1 MNQPIKLDVVTHKS
15 VCPLDCPD
23 TCSVLLDV
31 AGDRIVRLRGDAD
44 HPVTRGFAC
53 VKMAKYPERQHHP
66 DRLLQPMRRVGKK
79 GSGQFEPIGWDE
91 ALELIVEKLQ
101 YNRRRFGD
109 TSVVPYCYAG
119 TMGLIQ
125 RDYPLAFFRAIGAS
139 ELAQTICATTGSAGW
154 EMSYGPDKVGVP
166 LESLVDSRLIIL
178 WGINVLRS
186 NSHLT
191 PWLNEAR
198 SAGAKIIHI
207 DPYHNETSRFAD
219 QHISI
224 KVGTDAAVALAIGG
238 EIVRLGLQDQQY
250 LDQFAVGFDD
260 YKAECLKWTPER
272 AAELSGVDAATIRQ
286 LAQAIGSQKNTFIKV
301 GYGMSRNEGGGNAI
315 RAITLLPALTGA
327 WRHRGGGSALSYS
340 GAFFLNKRRY
350 SGSHLKQPD
359 RPVVNHNQ
367 LGRALEARKE
377 SGDPEISTLFVFN
390 SNPAAV
396 APDSQS
402 VKRGLSRED
411 LFTVVLELFPTD
423 TADYA
428 DILLP
433 ATMFTEH
440 QDLYTAYGHY
450 HLQWAEPV
458 LKAPENCRPNSWVF
472 QQLASRIG
480 LTDPVL
486 SMTTEQLVEELLDSE
501 HPFVKGITLSQLKQ
515 DRSVKLKMPEDYRP
529 YSDGSHF
536 ADKKIRFTPSP
547 QQIEFKVKPTDEY
560 PLRLISPPGAF
571 VLNSSMGNV
580 QSLLK
585 QAGGEPSIL
594 IHPSDAARSKVSD
607 GSRARIV
614 SPTGEVHRKVVVTTD
629 AREGVAICVGLWWP
643 KYAPDKRGINELTT
657 QELTDLGA
665 GSLFGNPVV
674 RVEPIG

>member
-1 MNQPIKLDVVTHKS
+1 MNQPVKLDVITHKS

-31 AGDRIVRLRGDAD
+31 VGDRIVRLRGDGD
-44 HPVTRGFAC
+44 HPVTKGFAC

-66 DRLLQPMRRVGKK
+66 DRLLQPLRRVGKK
-79 GSGQFEPIGWDE
+79 GEGQFEPIGWDE
-91 ALELIVEKLQ
+91 ALDLIAEKLQ
-101 YNRRRFGD
+101 NNRQAFGD

-125 RDYPLAFFRAIGAS
+125 RDHPLAFFRAIGAS
-139 ELAQTICATTGSAGW
+139 ELDQTICATTASAGW
-154 EMSYGPDKVGVP
+154 EMNYGPDKVAVP
-166 LESLVDSRLIIL
+166 LESLVHSKLIIL

-186 NSHLT
+186 NSHLA

-198 SAGAKIIHI
+198 QAGAKIIHI

-219 QHISI
+219 QHISLN
-224 KVGTDAAVALAIGG
+224 VGTDAAVALAIGG
-238 EIVRLGLQDQQY
+238 EILRLGLQDQQY
-250 LDQFAVGFDD
+250 LDQFALGLED
-260 YKAECLKWTPER
+260 YKTECLKWTPER
-272 AAELSGVDAATIRQ
+272 AAELSGVSASTIRE
-286 LAQAIGSQKNTFIKV
+286 LAHAIGSQKQTFIKV

-315 RAITLLPALTGA
+315 RSITLLPALTGA
-327 WRHRGGGSALSYS
+327 WQHCGGGSALSYS
-340 GAFFLNKRRY
+340 GAFQLNKRRY
-350 SGSHLKQPD
+350 SGAHLKQTN
-359 RPVVNHNQ
+359 RPVVNQNQ
-367 LGRALEARKE
+367 LGRSLEARKPN
-377 SGDPEISTLFVFN
+377 GDPQISTLFVFN

-402 VKRGLSRED
+402 VKRGLARED

-450 HLQWAEPV
+450 YLQWTEPV
-458 LKAPENCRPNSWVF
+458 LKAPELCRPNSWVF
-472 QQLASRIG
+472 QQLAARIG
-480 LTDPVL
+480 LTDPVF
-486 SMTTEQLVEELLDSE
+486 SMTTEQLVEDLLKSD
-501 HPFVKGITLSQLKQ
+501 HPFVQGITLQQLKQ
-515 DRSVKLKMPEDYRP
+515 QRSVKLNVPEDYRP
-529 YSDGSHF
+529 YSNGSHF
-536 ADKKIRFTPSP
+536 ADKKIRFTPAP
-547 QQIEFKVKPTDEY
+547 QQIDFKIQPTDEY

-571 VLNSSMGNV
+571 VLNSTMGNV

-585 QAGGEPSIL
+585 QAGGEPTIL
-594 IHPSDAARSKVSD
+594 IHPSDAERSGISD
-607 GSRARIV
+607 GNRVRVV
-614 SPTGEVHRKVVVTTD
+614 SPTGEVHRKVLVTTD
-629 AREGVAICVGLWWP
+629 SREGVAIAVGLWWP
-643 KYAPDKRGINELTT
+643 KYAPDKRGLNELTT

-674 RVEPIG
+674 RVEPL